1 MNSTLA
7 VDLAAS
13 SQTQKY
19 RQNEHLL
26 EKIDFTW
33 RALTGEQSVALPNK
47 RAHDVGKDDPQG
59 EHMHPNHG
67 VAQVTPRSLF
77 ALHNVQIHVI

>member
-33 RALTGEQSVALPNK
+33 RASSEQSLAQPGE
-47 RAHDVGKDDPQG
+47 RAYGVGKDDPQG
-59 EHMHPNHG
+59 EHDHPHDG
-67 VAQVTPRSLF
+67 VAQVEPRSLF
-77 ALHNVQIHVI
+77 AFNYVKIHVI

>member
-33 RALTGEQSVALPNK
+33 RASSEQSLALPSK
-47 RAHDVGKDDPQG
+47 QAYGVGKDDSQG
-59 EHMHPNHG
+59 EHNHPNHG
-67 VAQVTPRSLF
+67 VAQVVPRSLF
-77 ALHNVQIHVI
+77 ALHNVQIHII

>member
-33 RALTGEQSVALPNK
+33 RASSEQSLALPGEQAYGV
-47 RAHDVGKDDPQG
+47 RKDDSQG
-59 EHMHPNHG
+59 EQKHPYHG
-67 VAQVTPRSLF
+67 VAQVVPRSLLAF
-77 ALHNVQIHVI
+77 HYVQIHVI

>member
-19 RQNEHLL
+19 LL

-33 RALTGEQSVALPNK
+33 RASSEQSLALPGE
-47 RAHDVGKDDPQG
+47 RAYGVGKDDSQG
-59 EHMHPNHG
+59 EHNHPNHG
-67 VAQVTPRSLF
+67 VAQVVPRSLL
-77 ALHNVQIHVI
+77 ALHYVQIHVI

>member
-33 RALTGEQSVALPNK
+33 QASTYKQSLALPSE
-47 RAHDVGKDDPQG
+47 RAYDVGKDDPQG

-67 VAQVTPRSLF
+67 VAQVIHRSLF
-77 ALHNVQIHVI
+77 ALHNVQIHII

>member
-33 RALTGEQSVALPNK
+33 RASTYEQSLALPNK
-47 RAHDVGKDDPQG
+47 RGHDMGKDDSQG
-59 EHMHPNHG
+59 EHKHPNHG
-67 VAQVTPRSLF
+67 VAQVVPRSLL
-77 ALHNVQIHVI
+77 ALHYVQIHVI